1 MRSIT
6 IPFICVVL
14 VFSLWRISLM
24 YTADTQ
30 KDLLPVLSE
39 IRVSASEEDWESAA
53 ASYHDFYNLWKK
65 YSTVYSYYMN
75 SEDIDTIELSIK
87 RCEGYLSAENKGLV
101 CGEVAEIAAQL
112 QHIHENGLFSAKN
125 IL

>member
-39 IRVSASEEDWESAA
+39 IRVSASEEDWESA
-53 ASYHDFYNLWKK
+53 
-65 YSTVYSYYMN
+65 
-75 SEDIDTIELSIK
+75 
-87 RCEGYLSAENKGLV
+87 RCV
-101 CGEVAEIAAQL
+101 
-112 QHIHENGLFSAKN
+112 
-125 IL
+125 